1 MRMLVTPMRRDGVAL
16 TPEERGRYNA
26 IRGDVR
32 VGPEQRVELGRST
45 TVARLYDGLT
55 TKTEGLPQLFDVTLV
70 VMAES
75 GFVLSGIEFINGRAY
90 AQSWWC
96 RDQQPK
102 KAKPFEPPTAKN
114 PT

>member
-1 MRMLVTPMRRDGVAL
+1 MQMLVTPMRREGVAL

-26 IRGDVR
+26 IRGNVR

-45 TVARLYDGLT
+45 NVARLFDGLNR
-55 TKTEGLPQLFDVTLV
+55 KTEGLPQLLDATLV
-70 VMAES
+70 GMAES

-96 RDQQPK
+96 RDSKPK
-102 KAKPFEPPTAKN
+102 NPRPFEPPTAQN

>member
-1 MRMLVTPMRRDGVAL
+1 MQMLVTPMRREGVAL
-16 TPEERGRYNA
+16 TPEERGHYNA
-26 IRGDVR
+26 IRGNVR

-45 TVARLYDGLT
+45 TVARLFDGLNR
-55 TKTEGLPQLFDVTLV
+55 KTEGLPQLLDATLV
-70 VMAES
+70 GMAES

-96 RDQQPK
+96 RDPQPK
-102 KAKPFEPPTAKN
+102 IPRPFEPSTAKN

>member
-1 MRMLVTPMRRDGVAL
+1 MQMLVTPMRCEGVAL
-16 TPEERGRYNA
+16 TPQERGRYNA

-45 TVARLYDGLT
+45 NVARLFDGLT
-55 TKTEGLPQLFDVTLV
+55 RRTEGLPQLLDVTLV
-70 VMAES
+70 GMGES
-75 GFVLSGIEFINGRAY
+75 GFVLSGIEFIDGRAY

-96 RDQQPK
+96 RLQQPK
-102 KAKPFEPPTAKN
+102 KAMPFEPPAAQN